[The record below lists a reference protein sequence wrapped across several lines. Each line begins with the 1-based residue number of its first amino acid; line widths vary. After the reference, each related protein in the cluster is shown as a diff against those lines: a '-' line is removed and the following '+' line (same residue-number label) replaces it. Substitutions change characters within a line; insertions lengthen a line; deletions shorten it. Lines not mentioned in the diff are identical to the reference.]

1 MMKWKY
7 SIRSL
12 LAVTVC
18 LAGILSLQVCVERQ
32 AKDFE
37 RDLTELSES
46 IQERLMSN
54 SKTQTPNTYQYS
66 VSGVNLN
73 RQTNVLDYLCF
84 KRRAGVTF
92 ESTNFVGG
100 NQSTDYLGESISEG
114 WTHNQEYVLLPFRNQ
129 LVSNESACDFAK
141 K

>member
-1 MMKWKY
+1 MKWKY

-12 LAVTVC
+12 LAVTLC
-18 LAGILSLQVCVERQ
+18 FAGISSLQVCVERQ

-46 IQERLMSN
+46 MQALLMSN
-54 SKTQTPNTYQYS
+54 SKTLTPETEEYA
-66 VSGVNLN
+66 VSEINLT
-73 RQTNVLDYLCF
+73 RHTTVLDYLCF
-84 KRRAGVTF
+84 KRRLNVSF

-100 NQSTDYLGESISEG
+100 SQSADFLGESISEG

-129 LVSNESACDFAK
+129 LVSNESTCYSVHK
-141 K
+141 

>member
-1 MMKWKY
+1 MMKWNY

-46 IQERLMSN
+46 MQARLMSDSN
-54 SKTQTPNTYQYS
+54 TLTPNTYQYS
-66 VSGVNLN
+66 VSGVNLS
-73 RQTNVLDYLCF
+73 RQTSVLDYLCL
-84 KRRAGVTF
+84 KRRVNVTF

-100 NQSTDYLGESISEG
+100 SHSTEFLGESISEG
-114 WTHNQEYVLLPFRNQ
+114 WTHNQEYVLLPFTIQ
-129 LVSNESACDFAK
+129 LASNESTCDAVHK
-141 K
+141 